1 MLTDI
6 NRKISIIAYYL
17 SKFDMDAVRALGYE
31 NFSRVIEGT
40 SARFGKN
47 NSYMKL
53 RRDEFDVLTGSSR
66 KGWHKR
72 APTAAVV
79 LMHND
84 LKNYS
89 FEEMTRIVKDLI
101 EDGDEIYVSPAMTT
115 DDRKIITE
123 FSEEEIE
130 RIINQQDMTSKIIQK
145 TKTANTRVFDNS
157 IQKTLKKLYQ
167 YRCQICGAT
176 ATVMYGVDVS
186 EAHHIDYF
194 TKSANNNPS
203 NIIILC
209 PDHHRIIHKA
219 KAVFNFDL
227 HQFEYENA
235 KVDTLMY
242 NLHL

>member
-1 MLTDI
+1 MLTDA

-31 NFSRVIEGT
+31 NYSRAFEDV

-72 APTAAVV
+72 PPIPTV
-79 LMHND
+79 LLLHND
-84 LKNYS
+84 LKNYG
-89 FEEMTRIVKDLI
+89 FEEFTQIVKLLI
-101 EDGDEIYVSPAMTT
+101 EDSDEVYQSPAITV
-115 DDRKIITE
+115 DDRRIITE
-123 FSEEEIE
+123 FTEEEIE
-130 RIINQQDMTSKIIQK
+130 RIINQQDFKSKVVKRTGTTTTRIFDDRIQTS
-145 TKTANTRVFDNS
+145 
-157 IQKTLKKLYQ
+157 LKKLYQ

-203 NIIILC
+203 NIVVLC
-209 PDHHRIIHKA
+209 PDHHRIVHKA
-219 KAVFNFDL
+219 KAIFNHEL
-227 HQFEYENA
+227 HQFEYDNA
-235 KVDTLMY
+235 KVDQLMF

>member
-31 NFSRVIEGT
+31 NFSRAFEGV
-40 SARFGKN
+40 SNRFGKN
-47 NSYMKL
+47 NNYMKL

-72 APTAAVV
+72 APAAAVV

-89 FEEMTRIVKDLI
+89 FEEMTYIVKALL
-101 EDGDEIYVSPAMTT
+101 EDGDEIYVSPAITT
-115 DDRKIITE
+115 EDRRIITE

-130 RIINQQDMTSKIIQK
+130 RIINQQDLTSKIVQK
-145 TKTANTRVFDNS
+145 TRTANTRVFDNS
-157 IQKTLKKLYQ
+157 IQKSLKKLYQ

-186 EAHHIDYF
+186 EAHHIDFF
-194 TKSANNNPS
+194 TKSANNNPG

-209 PDHHRIIHKA
+209 PDHHRIVHKA
-219 KAVFNFDL
+219 KAVFNFDM

>member
-1 MLTDI
+1 MLADI

-31 NFSRVIEGT
+31 NFSRAFEGT
-40 SARFGKN
+40 SSRFGKN
-47 NSYMKL
+47 NNYMKL

-72 APTAAVV
+72 APAAAVV

-89 FEEMTRIVKDLI
+89 FEEMTYIVKALL
-101 EDGDEIYVSPAMTT
+101 EDGDEIYVSPVITT
-115 DDRKIITE
+115 EDRKIITE

-130 RIINQQDMTSKIIQK
+130 RIINQQDLTSKIVQK
-145 TKTANTRVFDNS
+145 TKTANARVFDNS
-157 IQKTLKKLYQ
+157 IQKSLKKLYQ

-186 EAHHIDYF
+186 EAHHIDFF
-194 TKSANNNPS
+194 TKSANNNPG

-209 PDHHRIIHKA
+209 PDHHRIVHKA
-219 KAVFNFDL
+219 KAVFNFDM

>member
-1 MLTDI
+1 MLTDA

-31 NFSRVIEGT
+31 NYSRAFEGV

-72 APTAAVV
+72 PTIPTV
-79 LMHND
+79 LLLHND
-84 LKNYS
+84 LKNYG
-89 FEEMTRIVKDLI
+89 FEEFTQIVKLLI
-101 EDGDEIYVSPAMTT
+101 EDSDEVYQSPAITV
-115 DDRKIITE
+115 DDRRIITE
-123 FSEEEIE
+123 FTEEEIE
-130 RIINQQDMTSKIIQK
+130 RIINQQDFKSKVVKRSGTTTTRIFDDRIQTS
-145 TKTANTRVFDNS
+145 
-157 IQKTLKKLYQ
+157 LKKLYQ

-203 NIIILC
+203 NIVVLC
-209 PDHHRIIHKA
+209 PDHHRIVHKA
-219 KAVFNFDL
+219 KAIFNHEL
-227 HQFEYENA
+227 HQFEYDNA
-235 KVDTLMY
+235 KVDQLMF